1 MFRTGR
7 VTAGASG
14 GRANGLGDSQWHYS
28 NFKRRYWDKAVKAAN
43 LNRQPTPHWLRHT
56 AVVWLHNAG
65 ATMPELQR
73 RIGHASIGTT
83 MGVYGRAIEDV
94 SSDALVRFDQM
105 LTGVSAIP
113 TGQAHATLRIGP
125 KG

>member
-1 MFRTGR
+1 
-7 VTAGASG
+7 
-14 GRANGLGDSQWHYS
+14 
-28 NFKRRYWDKAVKAAN
+28 
-43 LNRQPTPHWLRHT
+43 
-56 AVVWLHNAG
+56 
-65 ATMPELQR
+65 
-73 RIGHASIGTT
+73 